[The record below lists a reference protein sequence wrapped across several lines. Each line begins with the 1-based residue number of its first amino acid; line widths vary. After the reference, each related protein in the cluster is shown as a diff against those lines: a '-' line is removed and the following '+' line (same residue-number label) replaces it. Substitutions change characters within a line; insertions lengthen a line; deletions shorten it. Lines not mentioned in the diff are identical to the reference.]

1 MEKKKKR
8 KEAKKQA
15 FKKMPKGHL
24 RTKIIQQLKFGNPA
38 LWAQCKSED
47 NRGEN
52 NKLKTG
58 QWSSES
64 NQSAKRTQMEDAR
77 RPRNR
82 CNSGT
87 GSNMD
92 VLRVTGEEKKGLK

>member
-1 MEKKKKR
+1 
-8 KEAKKQA
+8 
-15 FKKMPKGHL
+15 MPKGHL
-24 RTKIIQQLKFGNPA
+24 RTKIIQQLKFGNPT

-77 RPRNR
+77 GPGIGATVAQGQTWMFSESQERRR
-82 CNSGT
+82 K
-87 GSNMD
+87 D
-92 VLRVTGEEKKGLK
+92 